1 MSLRVARSLPGGV
14 KTVTTLAIAL
24 LMISAVPG
32 GAMAHAVAT
41 GTADDTS
48 TAVQPSI
55 YDAETAN
62 QTDGNVTYVVNEDGD
77 TSVSTSDQVDDKQ
90 AHVDERRASDGVS
103 TMATTVTDRASDN
116 VEGSTIQLYTEMD
129 ASFSSGVKA
138 TFDASGT
145 SEATWYGTSPYYADE
160 IKLTSTVGVDGVEV
174 TVSYPP
180 ALSPGSGYAATV
192 TNTFNDEWDVSH
204 SYSGF
209 SAESYVALY
218 NGYQKDAATFQFG
231 NSAYTLY
238 TNANTDIA

>member
-1 MSLRVARSLPGGV
+1 MARSLPGGV
-14 KTVTTLAIAL
+14 KSVTTLTVAL
-24 LMISAVPG
+24 LIISVIPG
-32 GAMAHAVAT
+32 SAMAHGVAS

-48 TAVQPSI
+48 TAVQSPI

-62 QTDGNVTYVVNEDGD
+62 QTDSNVTYVVNEDGD
-77 TSVSTSDQVDDKQ
+77 TSVSTSDRVDDKQ
-90 AHVDERRASDGVS
+90 AHVDERRASDDLS
-103 TMATTVTDRASDN
+103 TMATTVTDSASDS
-116 VEGSTIQLYTEMD
+116 VEGSTIELDTEMD
-129 ASFSSGVKA
+129 ASFTSGVTTA

-145 SEATWYGTSPYYADE
+145 SEATWYGSSPYNADE

-209 SAESYVALY
+209 SAESHVALY